1 MKIEQQLAA
10 DVLAAIKELYGQEVA
25 ADMIQLQKT
34 KREFEGHLTLVVFPL
49 LRVSRKKPED
59 TALEIGQWL
68 AAHSDTVRASC
79 PGQRRPP
86 LRPHRSHR

>member
-34 KREFEGHLTLVVFPL
+34 KREFEGPL
-49 LRVSRKKPED
+49 PPGVSPSCAFRVKNPK
-59 TALEIGQWL
+59 IQ
-68 AAHSDTVRASC
+68 
-79 PGQRRPP
+79 P
-86 LRPHRSHR
+86 LR